1 MRRILWDP
9 SKSNTWDAMA
19 TAEPIRI
26 VLADDFPPVREALR
40 KLFGEFAAL
49 EVVGEAADGNS
60 AIEMTLHLVPEV
72 IVMDV
77 KMPHLGGV
85 EATKRIKQVL
95 PEIHVVGFSSQDDT
109 ITREAMTTAGCSAF
123 ITKECAHAL
132 PNVIANITGRPVP
145 HDSLE
150 DSS

>member
-1 MRRILWDP
+1 MGIC
-9 SKSNTWDAMA
+9 
-19 TAEPIRI
+19 
-26 VLADDFPPVREALR
+26 
-40 KLFGEFAAL
+40 
-49 EVVGEAADGNS
+49 
-60 AIEMTLHLVPEV
+60 AIEIALHLVPEV

-85 EATKRIKQVL
+85 EATRRIKQVL

>member
-1 MRRILWDP
+1 
-9 SKSNTWDAMA
+9 MA

-49 EVVGEAADGNS
+49 EVVGEAADGNC
-60 AIEMTLHLVPEV
+60 AIEIALHLVPEV

-85 EATKRIKQVL
+85 EATRRIKQVL
-95 PEIHVVGFSSQDDT
+95 PEIHVVGFSSQNDT

-132 PNVIANITGRPVP
+132 PDVIGMITGRPVARFFGR
-145 HDSLE
+145 
-150 DSS
+150 